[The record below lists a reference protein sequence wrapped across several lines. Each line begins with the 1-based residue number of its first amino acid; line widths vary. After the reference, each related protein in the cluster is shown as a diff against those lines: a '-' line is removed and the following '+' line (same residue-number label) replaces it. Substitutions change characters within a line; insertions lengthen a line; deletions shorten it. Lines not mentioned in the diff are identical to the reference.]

1 MEIPIR
7 VSRDFA
13 AKYPDASAS
22 ATESA
27 MNLVRTGDLIVA
39 RVAAALKP
47 LDISPAGGLAL
58 GILVDAGE
66 PCPPNYIS
74 DRLIVSR
81 ATVTGV
87 LDTLAKRGLVRRE
100 PHPTDRRMVLVH
112 LTKAGARM
120 AEKVRRT
127 VHHGEAEWMGSLSE
141 PERAQLSDLLGKLQK
156 RLASGPVVS

>member
-1 MEIPIR
+1 MEMPIR

-13 AKYPDASAS
+13 ARYPDASAS
-22 ATESA
+22 ATECA
-27 MNLVRTGDLIVA
+27 MNLARTGDLIIG
-39 RVAAALKP
+39 RVAAALQP

-66 PCPPNYIS
+66 PCPPNFIS
-74 DRLIVSR
+74 ERLIVSR

-87 LDTLAKRGLVRRE
+87 LDTLTKRGLVRRE

-112 LTKAGARM
+112 LTKAGTRM

-127 VHHGEAEWMGSLSE
+127 VHRGEAEWIGSLSE
-141 PERAQLSDLLGKLQK
+141 HERAQLTGLLGKLQN
-156 RLASGPVVS
+156 RLA

>member
-7 VSRDFA
+7 VGRDFA

-22 ATESA
+22 ATECA
-27 MNLVRTGDLIVA
+27 MNLARTGDMIVG
-39 RVAAALKP
+39 RVAAALQP
-47 LDISPAGGLAL
+47 MDISPAGGLVL

-66 PCPPNYIS
+66 PCPPHYIS

-87 LDTLAKRGLVRRE
+87 LDSLAKRGLIRRE
-100 PHPTDRRMVLVH
+100 PHPKDRRMVLVH

-120 AEKVRRT
+120 ADKVRRT
-127 VHHGEAEWMGSLSE
+127 IHRAEAEWIGSLSE
-141 PERAQLSDLLGKLQK
+141 AERAQLTQLLEKVQK
-156 RLASGPVVS
+156 GLAQG

>member
-7 VSRDFA
+7 VSRDFP

-22 ATESA
+22 ATDCA
-27 MNLVRTGDLIVA
+27 INLVGTADLVMG
-39 RVAAALKP
+39 RVAAALQP
-47 LDISPAGGLAL
+47 FDVSPAGGLVL
-58 GILVDAGE
+58 GILKDAGE

-87 LDTLAKRGLVRRE
+87 LDTLVKRGLVRRE

-112 LTKAGARM
+112 LTNAGSRM
-120 AEKVRRT
+120 ADRVRRT
-127 VHHGEAEWMGSLSE
+127 VHGAEAERMGSLSE
-141 PERAQLSDLLGKLQK
+141 HARARFTELLGQLQTH
-156 RLASGPVVS
+156 LAY

>member
-7 VSRDFA
+7 VGGDFA

-22 ATESA
+22 ATECA
-27 MNLVRTGDLIVA
+27 MNLARTGDQVLG
-39 RVAAALKP
+39 RVAAALQP
-47 LDISPAGGLAL
+47 FDVSPAGGLVL
-58 GILVDAGE
+58 GILKDAGQ

-87 LDTLAKRGLVRRE
+87 LDTLVKRGLVRRE

-112 LTKAGARM
+112 LTNAGSRM
-120 AEKVRRT
+120 ADRVRRT
-127 VHHGEAEWMGSLSE
+127 VHAAEAEWMGPLSE
-141 PERAQLSDLLGKLQK
+141 HERAQLTELLGKLQ
-156 RLASGPVVS
+156 RHLA